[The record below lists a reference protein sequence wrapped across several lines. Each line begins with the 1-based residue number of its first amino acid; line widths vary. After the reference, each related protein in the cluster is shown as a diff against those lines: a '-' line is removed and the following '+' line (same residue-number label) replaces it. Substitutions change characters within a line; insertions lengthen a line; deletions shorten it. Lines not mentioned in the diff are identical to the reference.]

1 MTIEGTSHGGRGV
14 GEAIA
19 AVGAT
24 MNDECA
30 VTNEAGVG
38 ELHSCA
44 PRHSLVTP
52 TRA

>member
-30 VTNEAGVG
+30 IADEAGVC
-38 ELHSCA
+38 ELHPA
-44 PRHSLVTP
+44 ALE
-52 TRA
+52 